1 MDQEKIGKFIAAC
14 RKDQGF
20 TQAKLA
26 ERLGL
31 TDRAVSKWE
40 NGKSMPDASIMLDLC
55 EIMLDLCELLKIN
68 VNELL
73 SGERL
78 DTASY
83 KEKAEDN
90 LLELH
95 LQEEK
100 ANKKMLGLEIV
111 IGTISVISFCVTLI
125 IAAGAE
131 MPVWARVILIVTGSF
146 VLALGIFYSIKIER
160 EAGYYE
166 CQECGARYVPSMKA
180 VIFAPHIGR
189 SRQLKCPYCGKRNYH
204 KKTLTK

>member
-55 EIMLDLCELLKIN
+55 ELLKIN

-100 ANKKMLGLEIV
+100 VNKKMLGLEIV
-111 IGTISVISFCVTLI
+111 IGTISVISFCVMLI

-131 MPVWARVILIVTGSF
+131 MPIWARVILIITGSF

-166 CQECGARYVPSMKA
+166 CQECGARYVPSMKS
-180 VIFAPHIGR
+180 VMLAPHIGR
-189 SRQLKCPYCGKRNYH
+189 SRQMKCPYCGKRNYH

>member
-14 RKDQGF
+14 RKEQGY

-26 ERLGL
+26 EQLGL

-40 NGKSMPDASIMLDLC
+40 NGKSLPDASVMLK
-55 EIMLDLCELLKIN
+55 LCELLNIN

-78 DTASY
+78 DTEGY
-83 KEKAEDN
+83 KKKAEDN

-95 LQEEK
+95 LHEEK
-100 ANKKMLGLEIV
+100 SNKKMLGLEIV
-111 IGTISVISFCVTLI
+111 IATISVISFFALLLTALFLAAYWDGMPIWAVVI
-125 IAAGAE
+125 I
-131 MPVWARVILIVTGSF
+131 IVTGSF
-146 VLALGIFYSIKIER
+146 VLALGLLYSLKIER

-166 CQECGARYVPSMKA
+166 CQKCGARYIPSRKA
-180 VIFAPHIGR
+180 VFFSSHIGR
-189 SRQLKCPYCGKRNYH
+189 SRKMKCPYCGTRNYH